1 MINKPVR
8 ARGWKRA
15 GLPEPQPWE
24 LGLGGECAMLAAP
37 NKGRLVP
44 AALSLVVFSGPPGS
58 ESERPDSVGPWWSTP
73 ADLSL
78 VADPSQGLI
87 SILTR
92 WSVPP
97 LPTEGPLHTTLYSW
111 TLYFPFPGQ
120 FLTPPQE
127 ALRIDYLP
135 DSA

>member
-1 MINKPVR
+1 MG

-15 GLPEPQPWE
+15 GLPEQRPWE

-44 AALSLVVFSGPPGS
+44 AALSLAVFSGPPGS
-58 ESERPDSVGPWWSTP
+58 ESERPDCAGAWWSTP

-78 VADPSQGLI
+78 VADPSRGLTT
-87 SILTR
+87 ILSR
-92 WSVPP
+92 RPVPP
-97 LPTEGPLHTTLYSW
+97 LPTEGPLHTILCSW
-111 TLYFPFPGQ
+111 TFYFPFPGQ

-127 ALRIDYLP
+127 AFHMGYLP
-135 DSA
+135 GSA